1 MNSIFL
7 IIIVVLLAVLLA
19 VVAYNMY
26 QENQYRQKIRH
37 QFGHADQDAL
47 MNSQSALVRDGK
59 TLFGKKRFSYVSDT
73 TQPETASQ
81 TTESDSAVS
90 EVVPDVMLPESLSEV
105 QPFQLV
111 EDDVDDATVFHEVP
125 DEECETPHEIVE
137 MLPEN
142 TQTNMREPLFDLN
155 DLQRNDLLWFDKR
168 FDFMAYVSLF
178 APKELHAI
186 PRLSGRHRFQIIG
199 CTMDGRFQ
207 AAEPIPGIAYQ
218 AFVIGLQAISRRG
231 LAEKE
236 ELEHFS
242 HQVQQ
247 FAQKMD
253 GVVHTSDVAEFLK
266 IAQPL
271 DELCARVDQ
280 TIAIHLV
287 SRATVLGT
295 EVRNTLQKLGFVLL
309 NDGTFALS
317 DAHGDP
323 KYVIAALDGSAFTE
337 ALLSSQPYKGF
348 SMLFDLTRVPHAEE
362 SFNEF
367 MTLAVRLSGELG
379 LDLVDNQVQQLST
392 EWLKEVRTYVGARQ
406 AEMLKIGIEPNSEL
420 AKRLFS

>member
-1 MNSIFL
+1 
-7 IIIVVLLAVLLA
+7 
-19 VVAYNMY
+19 
-26 QENQYRQKIRH
+26 
-37 QFGHADQDAL
+37 
-47 MNSQSALVRDGK
+47 
-59 TLFGKKRFSYVSDT
+59 
-73 TQPETASQ
+73 
-81 TTESDSAVS
+81 
-90 EVVPDVMLPESLSEV
+90 
-105 QPFQLV
+105 
-111 EDDVDDATVFHEVP
+111 
-125 DEECETPHEIVE
+125 
-137 MLPEN
+137 
-142 TQTNMREPLFDLN
+142 
-155 DLQRNDLLWFDKR
+155 
-168 FDFMAYVSLF
+168 
-178 APKELHAI
+178 
-186 PRLSGRHRFQIIG
+186 
-199 CTMDGRFQ
+199 
-207 AAEPIPGIAYQ
+207 
-218 AFVIGLQAISRRG
+218 
-231 LAEKE
+231 
-236 ELEHFS
+236 
-242 HQVQQ
+242 
-247 FAQKMD
+247 MD